1 MDEKP
6 KVSLIE
12 EYLITWQQLWTEAR
26 HKQPLYDRIDEL
38 WKSMTFEEKTKVN
51 EVLRENRK

>member
-6 KVSLIE
+6 KVSLVE
-12 EYLITWQQLWTEAR
+12 EYLIIWQQLWSNTR

>member
-6 KVSLIE
+6 KVSLVE
-12 EYLITWQQLWTEAR
+12 EYLIIWQQLWTEAR